1 MNSRIFS
8 VVKYLLFLSLA
19 ILLLYWTFQGQD
31 IGSLFNN
38 IQQANYLWVLA
49 SVLACLIAHVLRA
62 IRWTLLIEPLGYNI
76 SAKNSFYAVMIG
88 YLANLAFPRLGEVS
102 RCGVLNKTDK
112 VPMNQLLGTVIT
124 ERLFDLLLLLSTTLL
139 AILLEF
145 KRISGFIYQHV
156 WLKLETVFADGLVL
170 WMSLIGM
177 VLILFFYVIRS
188 KIRILIKPF
197 SNTLK
202 GFKSGLL
209 SFWEMNNKG
218 TFMLLSVLMWF
229 CYFLSTYLC
238 FFALSGTAQLGP
250 LAALSALVLGSL
262 GMIVP
267 VQGGIGAFHWMVAEG
282 LGLYGINKLHGLAF
296 ATLIHSSQL
305 LVILIIGGISLI
317 PTLLY
322 RNKN

>member
-19 ILLLYWTFQGQD
+19 IFLLYWTFQGQD

-76 SAKNSFYAVMIG
+76 STKNAFYAVMIG

-102 RCGVLNKTDK
+102 RCGVLHKTDK

-170 WMSLIGM
+170 WMSLISM

-197 SNTLK
+197 ANTLK

-209 SFWEMNNKG
+209 SFWGMKDKG
-218 TFMLLSVLMWF
+218 PFMLLSVLIWF

-238 FFALSGTAQLGP
+238 FFALSDTAELSP

-282 LGLYGINKLHGLAF
+282 LGLYGIDKLHGLAF
-296 ATLIHSSQL
+296 ATLIHSTQL

>member
-19 ILLLYWTFQGQD
+19 IFLLYWTFQGQD

-76 SAKNSFYAVMIG
+76 STKNAFYAVMIG

-102 RCGVLNKTDK
+102 RCGVLHKTDK

-170 WMSLIGM
+170 WMSLISM
-177 VLILFFYVIRS
+177 VLILFFYVIRL
-188 KIRILIKPF
+188 KIRVLIKPF
-197 SNTLK
+197 SNSLK

-209 SFWEMNNKG
+209 SFWGMKNKG
-218 TFMLLSVLMWF
+218 PFMLLSVLIWF

-238 FFALSGTAQLGP
+238 FFALSDTAELSP

-282 LGLYGINKLHGLAF
+282 LGLYGIDKLHGLAF
-296 ATLIHSSQL
+296 ATLIHSTQL

>member
-1 MNSRIFS
+1 LNSRIVS

-19 ILLLYWTFQGQD
+19 IFLLYWTFQGQD

-38 IQQANYLWVLA
+38 IKNANYLWVLA
-49 SVLACLIAHVLRA
+49 SVLACLVAHVLRA

-76 SAKNSFYAVMIG
+76 STKNSFYAVMIG

-124 ERLFDLLLLLSTTLL
+124 ERLFDLLLLLSTTFL

-156 WLKLETVFADGLVL
+156 WLKLEAVFANGLAL
-170 WMSLIGM
+170 WLSLIGM
-177 VLILFFYVIRS
+177 VLILFFYLIRS
-188 KIRILIKPF
+188 RIRILINPF

-209 SFWEMNNKG
+209 SFWEMKNKG
-218 TFMLLSVLMWF
+218 PFMLLSVLIWF

-238 FFALSGTAQLGP
+238 FFALLGTAQLSP

-282 LGLYGINKLHGLAF
+282 LGLYGIDKLHGLAF

-317 PTLLY
+317 LTLLY

>member
-19 ILLLYWTFQGQD
+19 IFLLYWTFQGQD

-76 SAKNSFYAVMIG
+76 STKNAFYAVMIG

-102 RCGVLNKTDK
+102 RCGVLHKTDK

-170 WMSLIGM
+170 WMSLISM
-177 VLILFFYVIRS
+177 VLILFFYAIRS

-197 SNTLK
+197 SNSLK

-209 SFWEMNNKG
+209 SFWGMKNKG
-218 TFMLLSVLMWF
+218 PFMLLSVLIWF

-238 FFALSGTAQLGP
+238 FFALSDTAELSP

-282 LGLYGINKLHGLAF
+282 LGLYGIDKLHGLAF
-296 ATLIHSSQL
+296 ATLIHSTQL